1 MTLNFANGRYL
12 NSHYMLEAW
21 TLFAP
26 SCTNP
31 KAILPATSCAG
42 ASNIF
47 TDIMLKQIVLAGS
60 TQRKMPLIILKATYR
75 ILFNVKF
82 LACSIKYRS
91 LFPNKTK
98 CIKMLCFHPSRSS
111 WWKDLWE
118 LAMPL
123 WTTLSST
130 NQTHPCFWEMP
141 RRLVMLC
148 LPRSVRAR
156 GKREDLTLLCTRW
169 VTEMRRSNKPN
180 KPLDIN

>member
-1 MTLNFANGRYL
+1 MCRCIQYFYRFNVETDCISLL
-12 NSHYMLEAW
+12 NSKE
-21 TLFAP
+21 
-26 SCTNP
+26 
-31 KAILPATSCAG
+31 
-42 ASNIF
+42 
-47 TDIMLKQIVLAGS
+47 
-60 TQRKMPLIILKATYR
+60 MPLIILNAT
-75 ILFNVKF
+75 ISSFFHKVPF
-82 LACSIKYRS
+82 FCCCSLIRQNASNSFY
-91 LFPNKTK
+91 
-98 CIKMLCFHPSRSS
+98 PSRSS

-156 GKREDLTLLCTRW
+156 EKREDLTWFCTRW
-169 VTEMRRSNKPN
+169 VTEMRLNKPN